1 MKRYYYFTEDDRFN
15 PPDPVELTPE
25 DDFTETIELNLDA
38 VVFVDNHGMWTY
50 EDETYGWAKCSDT
63 SDGSWYT
70 DEYNIFIGDPE
81 DIVEVVD
88 ELIETDMPAISGKYR
103 ITGHIVLCY
112 NISGVESKY
121 DHFIDHNGDIDYDR
135 EVYTDDAEVELDD
148 NKSSV
153 TDFQFKELI

>member
-1 MKRYYYFTEDDRFN
+1 MKRYYYFTKDDRFN

-38 VVFVDNHGMWTY
+38 IVVVDNHGMWTY

-81 DIVEVVD
+81 DIVEAVD
-88 ELIETDMPAISGKYR
+88 NLIESDMPAIAGRYR
-103 ITGHIVLCY
+103 ITANITLSY
-112 NISGVESKY
+112 TISGIKCKY
-121 DHFIDHNGDIDYDR
+121 DYFTDNDDDVDYYKD
-135 EVYTDDAEVELDD
+135 EYLDEAEVTLNIADCTVS
-148 NKSSV
+148 NFKSV
-153 TDFQFKELI
+153 RI